1 VLSLTLASIIALA
14 AFAQA
19 HPCDQSTPPTITLQS
34 GAPHKVQF
42 CSTLADAPE
51 AMLSTVD
58 ATPFDLVPVTPKSQ
72 PSATGQVLYESGI
85 FLQVGKGNHTLT
97 LALYNRNALTG
108 QLQLGDA
115 TPVPLSFA
123 AVDDTPKAAAPKI
136 IGIVK

>member
-1 VLSLTLASIIALA
+1 MLTFALASIIALA
-14 AFAQA
+14 SFAQA
-19 HPCDQSTPPTITLQS
+19 HPCEQATPPTITLQS

-42 CSTLADAPE
+42 CSPVSDAPE
-51 AMLSTVD
+51 AMLATVD
-58 ATPFDLVPVTPKSQ
+58 ATPFDLVPVTARSQ
-72 PSATGQVLYESGI
+72 PSATGQVLYESGV
-85 FLQVGKGNHTLT
+85 FLQVAKGNHTLAV
-97 LALYNRNALTG
+97 ALYNRNALTG